1 MPTSYSEFYFFT
13 SLLFHSPSL
22 FDIIKTKKFGIEIII
37 RSNTMKIGVR
47 KPSLS
52 KSLKARTTS
61 KLKRQVKR
69 AIIPTY
75 GQKGTGLIK
84 DPKRAIYNK
93 VYNKTTV
100 DAFSSV
106 KKGNI
111 NYQRTNRGLYT
122 YRGAKVYPASSWYFS
137 VGLSAFCSLL
147 YFIINPVIACIFL
160 IITLILFVKKI
171 KNNPFKTQKDIQEML
186 EKITELE
193 Q

>member
-1 MPTSYSEFYFFT
+1 
-13 SLLFHSPSL
+13 
-22 FDIIKTKKFGIEIII
+22 
-37 RSNTMKIGVR
+37 MKIGVR

-111 NYQRTNRGLYT
+111 ITNEQIVIFILIEGQRYIQ
-122 YRGAKVYPASSWYFS
+122 
-137 VGLSAFCSLL
+137 LL
-147 YFIINPVIACIFL
+147 LGIFL
-160 IITLILFVKKI
+160 
-171 KNNPFKTQKDIQEML
+171 
-186 EKITELE
+186 
-193 Q
+193 

>member
-1 MPTSYSEFYFFT
+1 
-13 SLLFHSPSL
+13 
-22 FDIIKTKKFGIEIII
+22 
-37 RSNTMKIGVR
+37 MKIGVR

-100 DAFSSV
+100 DAF
-106 KKGNI
+106 
-111 NYQRTNRGLYT
+111 
-122 YRGAKVYPASSWYFS
+122 
-137 VGLSAFCSLL
+137 
-147 YFIINPVIACIFL
+147 
-160 IITLILFVKKI
+160 
-171 KNNPFKTQKDIQEML
+171 M
-186 EKITELE
+186 
-193 Q
+193 